1 MRENKQNEYKKRIFF
16 LSRHDEGMYDFSD
29 LELKM
34 KSDSEEQD
42 RRRSLH
48 DL

>member
-1 MRENKQNEYKKRIFF
+1 MRENKHKEDKKSIF
-16 LSRHDEGMYDFSD
+16 LSRDNEGVYDFND
-29 LELKM
+29 LKLKM
-34 KSDSEEQD
+34 KSDSEEQN